1 MDVLEAYSFNNGLEV
16 IREKYLNELK
26 EVVDAIRS
34 VDSTLMKTKLSK
46 EKTMSGK
53 SLFSPIALNKAILD
67 NNLYK
72 KGWTKPKI
80 DLDESHSFIE
90 ADGVKNNVGLEVQF
104 GKYAFLGWDIFGKMP
119 IFAKNKNYKVGI
131 EVVASKTLQG
141 QMSTGVGSFTHI
153 VNILNKRGVSNVDI
167 PILIL
172 GIGEKKYRLSNKNI
186 NQELGLK

>member
-90 ADGVKNNVGLEVQF
+90 ADGVKNNVGLEV
-104 GKYAFLGWDIFGKMP
+104 
-119 IFAKNKNYKVGI
+119 
-131 EVVASKTLQG
+131 
-141 QMSTGVGSFTHI
+141 
-153 VNILNKRGVSNVDI
+153 ILCILMLHLYCLLVSITIIYMN
-167 PILIL
+167 
-172 GIGEKKYRLSNKNI
+172 
-186 NQELGLK
+186 